1 MLHQTQF
8 KTSFKG
14 RLNKPQW
21 RTFMQPISAFQP
33 PETTKLQSYP
43 LKNPSLRMLITTS
56 PFETKIQG
64 WNGNPKNVQEEVHL
78 ASCLQSSI
86 IGPCFFGTKNVC
98 LCVCVSLCIWYLK
111 DPTINHDHLPPSH
124 RNHLADCTLIIRL
137 GRKSFGAALCVR
149 ATWTNASLLPRFEGK
164 NRKPETMHRICSDEV
179 TWKGTA
185 FPKKNFPENSIGVDH
200 WNLWCWLG
208 KEVANFILFLGFLM
222 VYRMRQSSQVVVY
235 LIPW

>member
-1 MLHQTQF
+1 MSCIALGKDIFGTNKKLYIYRNAAMLHQTQF

-98 LCVCVSLCIWYLK
+98 LCVCV
-111 DPTINHDHLPPSH
+111 T
-124 RNHLADCTLIIRL
+124 
-137 GRKSFGAALCVR
+137 
-149 ATWTNASLLPRFEGK
+149 
-164 NRKPETMHRICSDEV
+164 
-179 TWKGTA
+179 
-185 FPKKNFPENSIGVDH
+185 
-200 WNLWCWLG
+200 
-208 KEVANFILFLGFLM
+208 
-222 VYRMRQSSQVVVY
+222 VY
-235 LIPW
+235 LIPQRSNDKSWSPSPFPPKPSRWLHLDHSIRSEIIRCRPLCAGNLDKCFTASEIWR